1 MKKLTYILLAG
12 ILFSCSGETK
22 QTATE
27 EKTIDNIIRLGDAIN
42 QIREVNLSELVDSVT
57 YLPLETRKEC
67 LLRNTSWFNYS
78 PPYIICSRTVFDLNG
93 KFVRTIGSIGQGPGE
108 DPALYMGSLF
118 TKGHF
123 YSYGHKL
130 IEYDENGKFTFEDVV
145 FGKYTVI
152 IEYKIRI

>member
-42 QIREVNLSELVDSVT
+42 QIREVNLSELVDSIT

-93 KFVRTIGSIGQGPGE
+93 KFVRIN
-108 DPALYMGSLF
+108 F
-118 TKGHF
+118 C
-123 YSYGHKL
+123 L
-130 IEYDENGKFTFEDVV
+130 ILHT
-145 FGKYTVI
+145 
-152 IEYKIRI
+152 